1 MEEESSLLLA
11 GHRTSTIFALAA
23 GEMQGGAAGALLEIT
38 RKGNDDAGRGMLEKK
53 KKLKRYLCNG
63 WQMWVIFTNST
74 KQELVE
80 YPLRCSMELVELGA
94 RSIFL
99 RIWSFRS

>member
-38 RKGNDDAGRGMLEKK
+38 RTGTTMQEGDRRKK
-53 KKLKRYLCNG
+53 KRN
-63 WQMWVIFTNST
+63 
-74 KQELVE
+74 
-80 YPLRCSMELVELGA
+80 
-94 RSIFL
+94 
-99 RIWSFRS
+99 